1 MQAIQDWE
9 LESLMTFIT
18 TIYGLEIRRIGE
30 NKMCRKPDKKKG
42 FKVGVY
48 YRLLDSDIDT
58 ATTDHLFPWKIIWR
72 SKVPL
77 RVTFF
82 VWTTVL
88 GNILTIDNLR
98 RKRKVQIIT
107 CCYMCKCNS
116 ESIDHLLIHCP
127 IVLELWSMIFGLF
140 RVFWGMPK
148 SVVDLLAC

>member
-18 TIYGLEIRRIGE
+18 TIYGSEIRWIGE
-30 NKMCRKPDKKKG
+30 NKTCGKPNKKKG

-58 ATTDHLFPWKIIWR
+58 ATTIHLFPWKIIWR

-77 RVTFF
+77 RVTIF
-82 VWTTVL
+82 VWTTDL

-98 RKRKVQIIT
+98 KRKVKIIT
-107 CCYMCKCNS
+107 SCYMCKCNS

-127 IVLELWSMIFGLF
+127 IFFGL
-140 RVFWGMPK
+140 
-148 SVVDLLAC
+148 